1 MKIPRYALRADQ
13 TFMVFEFV
21 SLGPNGAI
29 TKHIEFA
36 KLAWAD
42 EVYNLGFGDVQ
53 SESGEIDDLAV
64 SNNGDMQKVLATVV
78 DAIYEFTTHYP
89 DAWVF
94 AEGSTPARL
103 RLYRMA
109 IAKHWAEVTKDFRLF
124 GLRDGHWEEFNK
136 TAPYSALL
144 AQRK

>member
-29 TKHIEFA
+29 KKHIEFA
-36 KLAWAD
+36 KLAWAED
-42 EVYNLGFGDVQ
+42 VYNLGFGDVKA
-53 SESGEIDDLAV
+53 ESGEIDDLAV
-64 SNNGDMQKVLATVV
+64 SNNGDVQKVLATVV
-78 DAIYEFTTHYP
+78 GAIYEFTNRYP
-89 DAWVF
+89 NIWVF
-94 AEGSTPARL
+94 AEASTPARL

-109 IAKHWAEVTKDFRLF
+109 IAKHWVEVTKDFRLF
-124 GLRDGHWEEFNK
+124 GLRDDHWEEFNQ
-136 TAPYSALL
+136 TAPYLALL